1 MITLALVLTPLASA
15 QALGALCALDGLDVD
30 VVPSTRGA
38 IVVRAMGAKP
48 GLRLDPDADA
58 DGATDPTG
66 KASAE
71 ASSEGDD
78 DDAGSEWDIS
88 ELFGDDVVPSE
99 ANDLA
104 ARISQLTRIGVV
116 LLTAQLT
123 EDGAFESGLSG
134 QITAKRY
141 LSGEPAEDLA
151 AGLVLAGA
159 DDVVEDLL
167 LGRVSVVDVKGH
179 VSSRD
184 AGRGRRSRWIGKGLR
199 RPRP

>member
-1 MITLALVLTPLASA
+1 VITLALVLTPLASA
-15 QALGALCALDGLDVD
+15 QALAALCALDGIDVD
-30 VVPSTRGA
+30 VVPSSRGA
-38 IVVRAMGAKP
+38 IVVRAMGAKGGSAP
-48 GLRLDPDADA
+48 HEDGAEVTGADQDAPDAA
-58 DGATDPTG
+58 A
-66 KASAE
+66 A
-71 ASSEGDD
+71 

-88 ELFGDDVVPSE
+88 ELFDDETVPSE

-134 QITAKRY
+134 HITAKRY
-141 LSGEPAEDLA
+141 IGGEPAEDLA

-167 LGRVSVVDVKGH
+167 LGRVGVADVRGH

-184 AGRGRRSRWIGKGLR
+184 AGRSRRARWMGKGLR

>member
-38 IVVRAMGAKP
+38 IVVRAMGAK
-48 GLRLDPDADA
+48 GSMRLDPAAADA
-58 DGATDPTG
+58 GATDPTAQ
-66 KASAE
+66 ASDEDAPGAE
-71 ASSEGDD
+71 N
-78 DDAGSEWDIS
+78 DDAGSEWDIA
-88 ELFGDDVVPSE
+88 ELFDDGAVPSE
-99 ANDLA
+99 ANHLA